1 MNVLKLRDID
11 FGGVVYNLV
20 EALCSTEASGTSAND
35 KNIDISKKHTVSQN
49 CLNIGSEE
57 TVRFSERIRSLGDFR

>member
-1 MNVLKLRDID
+1 MDVLKLRDID

-35 KNIDISKKHTVSQN
+35 KNIDISKKRTVSQN
-49 CLNIGSEE
+49 HLDI
-57 TVRFSERIRSLGDFR
+57 